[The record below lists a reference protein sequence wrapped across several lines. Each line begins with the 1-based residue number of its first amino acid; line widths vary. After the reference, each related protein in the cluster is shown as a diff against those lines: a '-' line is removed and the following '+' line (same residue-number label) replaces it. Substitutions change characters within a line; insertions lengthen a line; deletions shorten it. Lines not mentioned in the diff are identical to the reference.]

1 MTTYKFTLYTSST
14 KVCRYA
20 GEQRDIEFTG
30 TRDQL
35 FDYIRYKS
43 RTYEYC
49 IKIKVKL
56 DNRWVSEDRL

>member
-14 KVCRYA
+14 KICRYA
-20 GEQRDIEFTG
+20 GEERDIEFTG

-43 RTYEYC
+43 RTYEHC

-56 DNRWVSEDRL
+56 GDRWVSEDTL